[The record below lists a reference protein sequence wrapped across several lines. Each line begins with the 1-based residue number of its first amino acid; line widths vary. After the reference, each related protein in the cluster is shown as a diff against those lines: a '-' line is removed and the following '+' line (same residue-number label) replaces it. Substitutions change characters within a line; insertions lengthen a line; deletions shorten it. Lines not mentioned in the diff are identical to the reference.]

1 MDHQKYYKE
10 ISRLATKLA
19 AVPDKTEALCNAINI
34 SGPSQLLLT
43 LEPNECFELLAME
56 LSDHLKDIL
65 AAESADQLFID
76 SIITDI
82 DSIRCSKKA
91 IVQ

>member
-1 MDHQKYYKE
+1 
-10 ISRLATKLA
+10 
-19 AVPDKTEALCNAINI
+19 
-34 SGPSQLLLT
+34 
-43 LEPNECFELLAME
+43 ME